1 MGCRETTPCSRC
13 STRSPR
19 RRTPSVAGEFCGL
32 TQEGRLRTLDLA
44 LLLGISIMGALVAVY
59 LRIPLGAIM
68 GALTATVVVQS
79 LGLTSVEP
87 FPPLARNI
95 LYAAIGFMIGLR
107 ITRSSLRQLRGV
119 ALPAL
124 LVPAV
129 MILCGL
135 LLGSLLAFMAPDD
148 SPLRL
153 DLKTA
158 VLAVTPGGFQ
168 EMTIAAQQMN
178 AVLSVVVI
186 SHVIRILTVVY
197 TYPTII
203 RAIGGFSERRSP
215 PANGGFPDHT
225 PDEKES
231 SPKDHTGALRWA
243 VMILGAAVKAAVAA
257 ESATFPRLAR
267 LSVQTALGI
276 TLGLQVSLEPLARA
290 GGLVIPLAT
299 TLVLL
304 FIISLATGLLI
315 YWLTSTDLAS
325 ALWMSAPGGLMEVMV
340 MADAM
345 GLSVLPVL
353 TVHTMRVLLI
363 IAIQPRL
370 VLALSNAL

>member
-1 MGCRETTPCSRC
+1 M
-13 STRSPR
+13 
-19 RRTPSVAGEFCGL
+19 
-32 TQEGRLRTLDLA
+32 
-44 LLLGISIMGALVAVY
+44 AVY
-59 LRIPLGAIM
+59 LGIPLGAIM

-87 FPPLARNI
+87 FPPWARNI

-203 RAIGGFSERRSP
+203 RVFRGFAERQSP
-215 PANGGFPDHT
+215 TANGGFPDHT
-225 PDEKES
+225 
-231 SPKDHTGALRWA
+231 L
-243 VMILGAAVKAAVAA
+243 
-257 ESATFPRLAR
+257 
-267 LSVQTALGI
+267 
-276 TLGLQVSLEPLARA
+276 
-290 GGLVIPLAT
+290 
-299 TLVLL
+299 
-304 FIISLATGLLI
+304 
-315 YWLTSTDLAS
+315 
-325 ALWMSAPGGLMEVMV
+325 
-340 MADAM
+340 
-345 GLSVLPVL
+345 
-353 TVHTMRVLLI
+353 
-363 IAIQPRL
+363 
-370 VLALSNAL
+370 

>member
-1 MGCRETTPCSRC
+1 
-13 STRSPR
+13 
-19 RRTPSVAGEFCGL
+19 
-32 TQEGRLRTLDLA
+32 
-44 LLLGISIMGALVAVY
+44 VAVY
-59 LRIPLGAIM
+59 LGIPLGAIM

-87 FPPLARNI
+87 FPPWARNI

-148 SPLRL
+148 SRL
-153 DLKTA
+153 DLQTA

-203 RAIGGFSERRSP
+203 RVFIGFAERRSP
-215 PANGGFPDHT
+215 PANGG
-225 PDEKES
+225 
-231 SPKDHTGALRWA
+231 R
-243 VMILGAAVKAAVAA
+243 
-257 ESATFPRLAR
+257 
-267 LSVQTALGI
+267 
-276 TLGLQVSLEPLARA
+276 
-290 GGLVIPLAT
+290 GG
-299 TLVLL
+299 
-304 FIISLATGLLI
+304 
-315 YWLTSTDLAS
+315 
-325 ALWMSAPGGLMEVMV
+325 
-340 MADAM
+340 
-345 GLSVLPVL
+345 
-353 TVHTMRVLLI
+353 
-363 IAIQPRL
+363 
-370 VLALSNAL
+370 

>member
-1 MGCRETTPCSRC
+1 MGCRRSAPSNRC

-19 RRTPSVAGEFCGL
+19 RRTPSVAGEFRGL
-32 TQEGRLRTLDLA
+32 TREGRLRTLELA

-59 LRIPLGAIM
+59 LGIPLGAIM

-79 LGLTSVEP
+79 LGLTSVAP

-203 RAIGGFSERRSP
+203 RAIGGFAERGSP

-231 SPKDHTGALRWA
+231 SPKDRTGALRWA
-243 VMILGAAVKAAVAA
+243 AMILEAAVAA
-257 ESATFPRLAR
+257 ESATFPRPAR

-276 TLGLQVSLEPLARA
+276 TLGLQVSLGPLARA

-315 YWLTSTDLAS
+315 YRLTSTDLAS

>member
-1 MGCRETTPCSRC
+1 
-13 STRSPR
+13 
-19 RRTPSVAGEFCGL
+19 
-32 TQEGRLRTLDLA
+32 
-44 LLLGISIMGALVAVY
+44 
-59 LRIPLGAIM
+59 
-68 GALTATVVVQS
+68 
-79 LGLTSVEP
+79 
-87 FPPLARNI
+87 
-95 LYAAIGFMIGLR
+95 
-107 ITRSSLRQLRGV
+107 
-119 ALPAL
+119 
-124 LVPAV
+124 
-129 MILCGL
+129 
-135 LLGSLLAFMAPDD
+135 
-148 SPLRL
+148 
-153 DLKTA
+153 
-158 VLAVTPGGFQ
+158 
-168 EMTIAAQQMN
+168 
-178 AVLSVVVI
+178 VI

-203 RAIGGFSERRSP
+203 RAIGGFSERRTP

-243 VMILGAAVKAAVAA
+243 VMILGAAVGGAFGVWTNIPAGAVVFSMLGVAAAKTAVGA
-257 ESATFPRLAR
+257 ESATFPRPAR

-276 TLGLQVSLEPLARA
+276 TLGLQVSLGPLARA

-315 YWLTSTDLAS
+315 YRLTSTDLAS

-353 TVHTMRVLLI
+353 AVHTMRVLLI
-363 IAIQPRL
+363 IAIQPSL

>member
-1 MGCRETTPCSRC
+1 
-13 STRSPR
+13 
-19 RRTPSVAGEFCGL
+19 
-32 TQEGRLRTLDLA
+32 
-44 LLLGISIMGALVAVY
+44 MGALVAVY

-87 FPPLARNI
+87 FPPWARNI

-203 RAIGGFSERRSP
+203 RAIGGFAERRSP

-243 VMILGAAVKAAVAA
+243 VMILGAAVGGAFGVWTNIPAGAVVFSMLGVAAVKAAVAA

-315 YWLTSTDLAS
+315 YRLTSTDLAS

-363 IAIQPRL
+363 IAIQPSL